1 MQISFLQHRP
11 CNLLGEDDSASAA
24 ANESYARVDK
34 WVREAKEE
42 FEVGERNGFPACRLV
57 MFILF
62 EQATHRRLPIRRTLS
77 A

>member
-1 MQISFLQHRP
+1 MEEVGKIKSVKFLHFIVQFILQHRP

-42 FEVGERNGFPACRLV
+42 FEVREN
-57 MFILF
+57 
-62 EQATHRRLPIRRTLS
+62 
-77 A
+77 